1 MGGARVWRSSNLIGP
16 ICLQAI
22 CLLLGKAKRRSGG
35 LPAVLHK
42 DCTRCT
48 KVFLQAAK
56 QLYICLPETMSSN
69 ANVDQ
74 TNDVRARPRRRLPQR
89 PSVGSRRPL
98 SAPSGRLRR
107 VSHES
112 GVGGAIDASHTS
124 QASVQEAGSRL
135 SVSPPG
141 TRRRDFVSPVKFI
154 QPGEGE
160 DSSVTVAVR
169 VRPFSER

>member
-1 MGGARVWRSSNLIGP
+1 
-16 ICLQAI
+16 
-22 CLLLGKAKRRSGG
+22 
-35 LPAVLHK
+35 
-42 DCTRCT
+42 
-48 KVFLQAAK
+48 
-56 QLYICLPETMSSN
+56 MSSN
-69 ANVDQ
+69 ANIDQ

-89 PSVGSRRPL
+89 PSAGSRRPL

-107 VSHES
+107 VSHET
-112 GVGGAIDASHTS
+112 GVGDAIDASHTS

-141 TRRRDFVSPVKFI
+141 KGRRDFVSPVKFI